1 MGIGQTTCIGIGG
14 DPIRGMDFIDVLKEF
29 AADDETKVVV
39 MVGEIGGTGEE
50 LAAKYLETGYPKPVI
65 AFIAG
70 QTAPAGKRMGHAG
83 AIISGGTGS
92 SASKYTALAK
102 AGAIVTKTFSEM
114 IAAVRESLATEE
126 ARGRQLLGKGRAAG
140 I

>member
-1 MGIGQTTCIGIGG
+1 
-14 DPIRGMDFIDVLKEF
+14 VLKEF

-50 LAAKYLETGYPKPVI
+50 MAAKYLEVGYPKPVI

-70 QTAPAGKRMGHAG
+70 QTAPAGKKMGHAG

-92 SASKYTALAK
+92 SASKYAALAK
-102 AGAIVTKTFSEM
+102 AGVTVAKTFSEM
-114 IAAVRESLATEE
+114 IAAVREALAAEE
-126 ARGRQLLGKGRAAG
+126 ARKKQLLGKSQAAG